1 MCKAR
6 EIMNPLTSA
15 KKLETIA
22 KEEKFYDNILARSL
36 ANFIANKRTDTWICN
51 LRDAATSESEQFG
64 SLLS

>member
-36 ANFIANKRTDTWICN
+36 ANFIANKRRDT
-51 LRDAATSESEQFG
+51 
-64 SLLS
+64 